1 VENGAGIG
9 ILSKQKL
16 ISAYTPSN
24 MDPMLLKRIF
34 VQRERLLDR
43 IVLRLSASMTTGD
56 KHHILLVGPRGSG
69 KTHMVTLA
77 VWELQQ
83 NPILSD
89 TMRIAWLGE
98 DDIFSGLI
106 HLAFAIAKSLAD
118 EYPNE
123 FPADFK
129 SKVRGL
135 PNDDAA
141 LAVLNS
147 VIKNLQH
154 RHLLLITENLDQT
167 FNSLGE
173 MGQKKL
179 RAFLQE
185 TRRIATLATTQQ
197 LFAAVSNRKEAFF
210 GFFDT
215 QHLEPLTV
223 DDAQQLIRK
232 IAVEQQ
238 KTDLIQFLNS
248 NHARYRIRALH
259 HLAGGNYRMYVL
271 LAEFLTRE
279 SLDDLVAAFETLA
292 EEMTPYFQERMRS
305 LPDQQRQLVQCLCDA
320 EGALTVKEI
329 AEETFIAD
337 GNCSKQLSHL
347 KAKGYVRSEKR
358 GKESYYDMAEP
369 LMRLSL
375 EVKNQRGR
383 PLRLVTRFLKA
394 WFPEEK
400 LHSSLKL
407 VGNDS
412 RSAEYCKVALQCDNS
427 FETIINS
434 KLKGEIDQSMD
445 AGDFHQALT
454 LAEEL
459 SASDQIEGLFCR
471 ASASR
476 QIFDWK
482 SVQAALT
489 EIINIT
495 GIPATHKATA
505 LINRGVAH
513 DQLDDTQSALEDY
526 TAVIGMSDAPDD
538 KKVKAFFNRG
548 ATYGQVG
555 DAPAALADYTSLIG
569 MPDASSDQ
577 KASALVNRSVAY
589 GRLGDAQAAL
599 ADCAIV
605 IGMPDAP
612 SYQKANALNNRGM
625 AYGQMGD
632 TQSELAAYTAMIEM
646 PDTPSNQKATALVNR
661 GLAYARSGRTC
672 AALADYTVVIGMS
685 DAYDDHKARALI
697 CRGLAYCQSGDT
709 QAALTDYT
717 VVIEAPDAPG
727 DQKAR
732 ALVYRGLAYTQL
744 GDMQAALADYTAV
757 TEMFDAPG
765 DQKAIALVYRG
776 LAYWQLGDVQA
787 ALADC
792 AAVIEMPDAPT
803 NQKATAFVLRGL
815 AYGPL
820 GNTQVALADFT
831 AVTEMFDAPGDQKAT
846 ALVYRGMIHRQSRSW
861 QASYDDFDAALTM
874 PDASPEVRTKAMFAL
889 IEPMIAIRSLQQ
901 VVSALELAFKDG
913 DKQSDD
919 YGGTPRDLLLMII
932 NRGPLEWAVYASA
945 IAPLYVQFGVA
956 EKLGRGVTQ
965 SIQFLDEGD
974 FSASQLELWNQAW
987 QNAGKDCEDLQIPL
1001 ACLDAAVEILKSD
1014 VPTDR
1019 PLFRLPLE
1027 VRQLVR
1033 PLLRK
1038 TLPED

>member
-589 GRLGDAQAAL
+589 G
-599 ADCAIV
+599 
-605 IGMPDAP
+605 
-612 SYQKANALNNRGM
+612 
-625 AYGQMGD
+625 QMGD

-765 DQKAIALVYRG
+765 DQKAI
-776 LAYWQLGDVQA
+776 
-787 ALADC
+787 
-792 AAVIEMPDAPT
+792 
-803 NQKATAFVLRGL
+803 
-815 AYGPL
+815 
-820 GNTQVALADFT
+820 
-831 AVTEMFDAPGDQKAT
+831 